1 MNSIDDTM
9 NPVTVEPPNFATE
22 VVAAVVAENYNLL
35 GDYTQLVSERDQ
47 NFRLRASDGQGF
59 VVKVTGL
66 IEDRIATDFQ
76 IAALSH
82 FEESGFNYAPRVFRT
97 VSGEKRSVITS
108 DAGQEYCL
116 RIVTWLDGNLLK
128 DVELTKNNAKRF
140 GQRLAELDLSLE
152 NFDFDGDGQAGLWD
166 MQEALQLRSLLP
178 HVNNENVQKF
188 ARAVLTRF
196 DETVIT
202 ALRALPRQAIHNDAN
217 PENILIDADDDV
229 SGFIDFGDALKA
241 PRIIEVATAASYL
254 RTGGENPLKF
264 IEAFVEGYHQRSPLS
279 DAEFNLLFD
288 LIRTRLAMTLIILY
302 WRLTAR
308 DEDDPYR
315 QKTLE
320 SESNAF
326 EFLVFLSDLGHD
338 AFNRC
343 VNKADRKSLP

>member
-9 NPVTVEPPNFATE
+9 NPVTVEPPDFAVE
-22 VVAAVVAENYNLL
+22 VVAAAVAENYSLT

-47 NFRLRASDGQGF
+47 NFRLRTSDGQGF

-66 IEDRIATDFQ
+66 VEDRIATDFQ
-76 IAALSH
+76 IAALCH
-82 FEESGFNYAPRVFRT
+82 FEESEFKYAPRVFRT

-116 RIVTWLDGNLLK
+116 RVVTWLDGSLLQ
-128 DVELTKNNAKRF
+128 DVGLTINNAKRF
-140 GQRLAELDLSLE
+140 GRRLAELDLSLE
-152 NFDFDGDGQAGLWD
+152 NFDFEGDGQAGLWD
-166 MQEALQLRSLLP
+166 MQKVLQLRSLLP
-178 HVNNENVQKF
+178 HVNNEKVQEY
-188 ARAVLTRF
+188 ASVVLTRF
-196 DETVIT
+196 EETVIT
-202 ALRALPRQAIHNDAN
+202 ALHALPRQAIHNDAN
-217 PENILIDADDDV
+217 PENILIDAADNV

-241 PRIIEVATAASYL
+241 PRIIEVAIAASYL
-254 RTGGENPLKF
+254 RTGGENPLKY
-264 IEAFVEGYHQRSPLS
+264 IEAFVEGYQQQSPLS
-279 DAEFNLLFD
+279 DAESNVLFD
-288 LIRTRLAMTLIILY
+288 LIRTRLTMTLIILY

-338 AFNRC
+338 AFNRR
-343 VNKADRKSLP
+343 VNL

>member
-82 FEESGFNYAPRVFRT
+82 FEESEFNYAPRVFRT

-116 RIVTWLDGNLLK
+116 RIVTWLDGSLLK
-128 DVELTKNNAKRF
+128 DVELTTNNAKRF

-178 HVNNENVQKF
+178 HVNNRKVQKY
-188 ARAVLTRF
+188 ARFVLTRF

-217 PENILIDADDDV
+217 PENILIDANDDV

-279 DAEFNLLFD
+279 DAEFDLLFD
-288 LIRTRLAMTLIILY
+288 LIRTRLVITLIILY

-320 SESNAF
+320 NESDAF

-343 VNKADRKSLP
+343 INKVD

>member
-1 MNSIDDTM
+1 MNSTDDAM
-9 NPVTVEPPNFATE
+9 NPVTVEPPKFATE
-22 VVAAVVAENYNLL
+22 VVAEVVAEKFNLV

-47 NFRLRASDGQGF
+47 NFRLKTSDGRGF

-66 IEDRIATDFQ
+66 VEDRIATDFQ
-76 IAALSH
+76 IAVLSH
-82 FEESGFNYAPRVFRT
+82 FEESEFNFAPRVFRT
-97 VSGEKRSVITS
+97 ASGEKRSAITS

-116 RIVTWLDGNLLK
+116 RIVTWLDGSLLK
-128 DVELTKNNAKRF
+128 DVPLTTNNANRF
-140 GQRLAELDLSLE
+140 GRRLAELDLSLE
-152 NFDFDGDGQAGLWD
+152 SFDFDGDGQAGLWD

-178 HVNNENVQKF
+178 HVNNEKIQEY
-188 ARAVLTRF
+188 AHSVLTRF

-217 PENILIDADDDV
+217 PENILIDADGDV

-254 RTGGENPLKF
+254 RTGDENPLKF

-288 LIRTRLAMTLIILY
+288 LIRTRLAVTLILLY

-308 DEDDPYR
+308 DEADTYR

-320 SESNAF
+320 NESDAF
-326 EFLVFLSDLGHD
+326 EFLVFLSDLGRD
-338 AFNRC
+338 AFIRRIKKTN
-343 VNKADRKSLP
+343 

>member
-1 MNSIDDTM
+1 
-9 NPVTVEPPNFATE
+9 
-22 VVAAVVAENYNLL
+22 VAAVVAENYNLS

-47 NFRLRASDGQGF
+47 NFRLKASDGQGF

-82 FEESGFNYAPRVFRT
+82 FEESEFNYAPRVFRT

-116 RIVTWLDGNLLK
+116 RVVTWLDGSLLQ
-128 DVELTKNNAKRF
+128 DVELTINNANRF

-166 MQEALQLRSLLP
+166 MQEVLQLRSLLP
-178 HVNNENVQKF
+178 HVNNERVQKY
-188 ARAVLTRF
+188 ARMVLTRF

-217 PENILIDADDDV
+217 PENILIDANDDV

-264 IEAFVEGYHQRSPLS
+264 IEAFVEGYHQQSPLS

-288 LIRTRLAMTLIILY
+288 LIRTRLAITLIILY

-343 VNKADRKSLP
+343 VNKVDRKSLA

>member
-1 MNSIDDTM
+1 MKSVDDKM
-9 NPVTVEPPNFATE
+9 NPVTVEPPNFAAE
-22 VVAAVVAENYNLL
+22 CVAAVVVENFNLS

-47 NFRLRASDGQGF
+47 NFRLRTSDGQKF

-66 IEDRIATDFQ
+66 DEDRIATDFQ
-76 IAALSH
+76 IALLSH
-82 FEESGFNYAPRVFRT
+82 FEKNGFNYAPKVFST

-116 RIVTWLDGNLLK
+116 RIVTWLDGSLLK
-128 DVELTKNNAKRF
+128 DVELTTGNANRF

-152 NFDFDGDGQAGLWD
+152 SFEFDGDGQAGLWD
-166 MQEALQLRSLLP
+166 MQKALQLRSLLP
-178 HVNNENVQKF
+178 HVNSEKVRKY

-217 PENILIDADDDV
+217 PENILIDADGDV
-229 SGFIDFGDALKA
+229 SGLIDFGDALKA
-241 PRIIEVATAASYL
+241 PRIIDVATAASYL

-264 IEAFVEGYHQRSPLS
+264 IEAFVDGYRQRNPLS
-279 DAEFNLLFD
+279 DTELKLLFD
-288 LIRTRLAMTLIILY
+288 LIKTRLATTLILLY

-320 SESNAF
+320 NEGDAF
-326 EFLVFLSDLGHD
+326 EFLVFLSDLGRD

-343 VNKADRKSLP
+343 VKGTN

>member
-1 MNSIDDTM
+1 MNSADDTL
-9 NPVTVEPPNFATE
+9 NPVTVEPPNFAIE
-22 VVAAVVAENYNLL
+22 VVAPVVAENFNLL

-47 NFRLRASDGQGF
+47 NFRLRTSNGQGF

-66 IEDRIATDFQ
+66 VEDRIATDFQ
-76 IAALSH
+76 IAVLSH
-82 FEESGFNYAPRVFRT
+82 FEESEFNYAPRVVRT

-108 DAGQEYCL
+108 DAGQEHYL
-116 RIVTWLDGNLLK
+116 RIVTWLDGSLLK
-128 DVELTKNNAKRF
+128 DVELTTNNANRF
-140 GQRLAELDLSLE
+140 GRRLAELDLSLE
-152 NFDFDGDGQAGLWD
+152 SFDFDGDGQAGLWD
-166 MQEALQLRSLLP
+166 MQEALQLQNLLP
-178 HVNNENVQKF
+178 YVNSEKVQEC
-188 ARAVLTRF
+188 ARSVLARF
-196 DETVIT
+196 DETVKT

-217 PENILIDADDDV
+217 PENILIDADGDV

-264 IEAFVEGYHQRSPLS
+264 IEAFVEGYHRRSPLS
-279 DAEFNLLFD
+279 DVEFNLLFD
-288 LIRTRLAMTLIILY
+288 LIRTRLAMTLILLY

-320 SESNAF
+320 NESDAF

-338 AFNRC
+338 AFIRC
-343 VNKADRKSLP
+343 IKN